1 MLLELSGGKPFSWNN
16 DTSGIITKERTEGG
30 LNKGAHLLP
39 LYSNHFWFFRIVL
52 ASGGIN
58 HKQPKRISQFW
69 IRRNS
74 QCHSHSLLI
83 C

>member
-1 MLLELSGGKPFSWNN
+1 MADKP
-16 DTSGIITKERTEGG
+16 TKDIKKKK
-30 LNKGAHLLP
+30 NKKRSVEILGV
-39 LYSNHFWFFRIVL
+39 FVL